1 MMSVILDRRR
11 FLQLA
16 TVSPLV
22 LASVARPGQSND
34 LSTPLDHGIGGTG
47 QSISGETDHGIGGT
61 GVFGT
66 IQRFGSI
73 FVNGNRIAYSP
84 DVLVNIDGVRADQR
98 ALRLGQVVRVAL
110 NGSPDHPS
118 AHAIYVTSEVIGPI
132 ESMSTDSIVVLSQ
145 TIELTPHTYR
155 PALKPGEIVA
165 VYGIRKPDGTIVA
178 SRIEKRVAKSRMLL
192 RGVAQSHNGHVKVG
206 NLIIDIAARSF
217 VGHRVVAEFG
227 RKRGVLRVKS
237 LKLEDLVPGLR
248 EGTINVETYVE
259 RAGETVSVGVGVTLN
274 AAGFPGS
281 ADNGHTFVN
290 MSLQEGRLV
299 SPQLQDGQMPQ
310 PPNIDGPPTTS
321 PGRPDPSGHE
331 SGPGSDGPKGP
342 PK

>member
-1 MMSVILDRRR
+1 MMSVMLHRRR

-16 TVSPLV
+16 AVSPLV
-22 LASVARPGQSND
+22 LASVARAGQSSD

-84 DVLVNIDGVRADQR
+84 DVLVNIDGVLADRR

-110 NGSPDHPS
+110 RGSPDHPS
-118 AHAIYVTSEVIGPI
+118 THAIYVTSEVTGPI
-132 ESMSTDSIVVLSQ
+132 ESVSASSIVVLSQ
-145 TIELTPHTYR
+145 VIELTPHTYR
-155 PALKPGEIVA
+155 PALKPGKIAA

-178 SRIEKRVAKSRMLL
+178 SRIEQRSARSRMLL
-192 RGVAQSHNGHVKVG
+192 RGVAQSHNGRVKVG
-206 NLIIDIAARSF
+206 NLIMDIAARSF
-217 VGHRVVAEFG
+217 AGHRVVAEFG
-227 RKRGVLRVKS
+227 RTGATLRVKS

-259 RAGETVSVGVGVTLN
+259 KAGKTVSVGVGVTLN
-274 AAGFPGS
+274 AKGFPGS
-281 ADNGHTFVN
+281 ADNGHAYVN

-299 SPQLQDGQMPQ
+299 SPQLQGGQTPQ
-310 PPNIDGPPTTS
+310 PPSMDGPPTMS
-321 PGRPDPSGHE
+321 PGRPDPGGH
-331 SGPGSDGPKGP
+331 GPGLGSGGPNGP